1 MPQGGATT
9 PGTAATRR
17 FREMALTLSSTVRL
31 HNGVEMP
38 WFGLGV
44 YKAQPGEEAAQ
55 AVRTALEY
63 GYRSIDTAAFYQN
76 EEDVGRAIRESG
88 IPKEQVFVTTKVWN
102 TDHGYDQALRAFEAS
117 RRRLGFDVV
126 DLYLIHWP
134 VPDKFTETW
143 RALEKL
149 YRDGYVRA
157 IGVSNFHVHHLER
170 LLASCEIVPMV
181 NQVEYH
187 PYLTQQPLKAFC
199 EQYHI
204 QLEAWA
210 PLMRGRVLTDPVIV
224 DIANRHGKSP
234 AQVVLRW
241 DIQSGVV
248 TIPKS
253 VHADRIRSNADIFD
267 FELSDE
273 EMARINALNRNERC
287 GPDPD
292 HFFD

>member
-1 MPQGGATT
+1 MT
-9 PGTAATRR
+9 
-17 FREMALTLSSTVRL
+17 LTLQSRVRL
-31 HNGVEMP
+31 ANGVEMP

-44 YKAQPGEEAAQ
+44 YKAQPGEEVYE
-55 AVRTALEY
+55 AVRAALEH

-88 IPKEQVFVTTKVWN
+88 IPREQVFVTTKVWN

-117 RRRLGFDVV
+117 RKRLSLDVV

-134 VPDKFTETW
+134 VPGKFAETW

-157 IGVSNFHVHHLER
+157 IGVSNFHVHHLEQ
-170 LLASCEIVPMV
+170 LLAVCDIAPMV

-187 PYLTQQPLKAFC
+187 PYLTQAALKVYC
-199 EQYHI
+199 EQHRI

-210 PLMRGRVLTDPVIV
+210 PLMRGRVLTDPVITE
-224 DIANRHGKSP
+224 IAQKYRKTP

-241 DIQSGVV
+241 DVQGGVV

-253 VHADRIRSNADIFD
+253 VHADRIRANADIFD
-267 FELSDE
+267 FELTEE
-273 EMARINALNRNERC
+273 EMARISGLNRNERC